1 MSIKPGMVLE
11 GKYEIQKQIGKGG
24 MSIVY
29 LAMDNRL
36 NKLWAV
42 KEIAKKGKD
51 RYNEEVTNKILYR
64 DAEMMK
70 SLDHPAIPT
79 IVDIID
85 REEYDS
91 IYIVMDYVEG
101 ESLDKVIKEYGAQP
115 QEMVVDWAKQI
126 CDALGY
132 LHRQKPPII
141 YRDLKPANIMLKP
154 DGNIKI
160 IDFGIAREYKEQNL
174 ADTEVM
180 GTRGYAPDEQHKGH
194 TVIQSDI
201 YAFGMTLHHLLTGVD
216 PRPAD
221 YQYAPIRQ
229 WNPELSDGLE
239 RLIDKCTAN
248 KIENRYQ
255 NCDELMYA
263 LEHYE
268 DDEAEFKKKQKR
280 KLLYFILSIT
290 IAVVFA
296 ILGLVTSNMAKTAE
310 SNNYD
315 NLIEINNLDYSVANE
330 NITKAIAINNKDSRA
345 YENFLNYIIA
355 DDNITEQESQGISAF
370 LNTLK
375 GSYPNETYD
384 ETFAKLYYEAGI
396 NHFFYYDI
404 ATENTPTRERALKA
418 IKYFEVIKDG
428 GFAESEMATHFYN
441 ICKFYKSDVGNSV
454 ESRDYVSEY
463 KSVFDSISKCIEYLD
478 TYKES
483 NANFVKAAMY
493 KSTIDFIHS
502 NIADIAKYSETDK
515 DTLISLLDTI
525 EQKAD
530 DINEIENEKSRA
542 YQTKMYVLNK
552 VPEYKQQVEDQY
564 KNLSR

>member
-1 MSIKPGMVLE
+1 M
-11 GKYEIQKQIGKGG
+11 
-24 MSIVY
+24 
-29 LAMDNRL
+29 
-36 NKLWAV
+36 
-42 KEIAKKGKD
+42 
-51 RYNEEVTNKILYR
+51 
-64 DAEMMK
+64 
-70 SLDHPAIPT
+70 
-79 IVDIID
+79 
-85 REEYDS
+85 
-91 IYIVMDYVEG
+91 
-101 ESLDKVIKEYGAQP
+101 
-115 QEMVVDWAKQI
+115 
-126 CDALGY
+126 
-132 LHRQKPPII
+132 
-141 YRDLKPANIMLKP
+141 
-154 DGNIKI
+154 
-160 IDFGIAREYKEQNL
+160 
-174 ADTEVM
+174 
-180 GTRGYAPDEQHKGH
+180 
-194 TVIQSDI
+194 
-201 YAFGMTLHHLLTGVD
+201 LLTII
-216 PRPAD
+216 P
-221 YQYAPIRQ
+221 
-229 WNPELSDGLE
+229 
-239 RLIDKCTAN
+239 
-248 KIENRYQ
+248 
-255 NCDELMYA
+255 
-263 LEHYE
+263 
-268 DDEAEFKKKQKR
+268 
-280 KLLYFILSIT
+280 
-290 IAVVFA
+290 
-296 ILGLVTSNMAKTAE
+296 
-310 SNNYD
+310 NNYD

-375 GSYPNETYD
+375 GSYPSETYD

-396 NHFFYYDI
+396 NHFFYYEI

-525 EQKAD
+525 EQKAKG
-530 DINEIENEKSRA
+530 IKEIENEKSRA